1 MTTPAKPADAHR
13 TWRAGRVLLALTCVF
28 AVIAVGGVGWLAVD
42 LYAVGVAAGRLQ
54 GETVP
59 WTIERQR
66 LGRNLEQLRLEGQRV
81 LTAPSPAGRQ
91 DALFLVHM
99 LSAQPGMADDPRTAG
114 LAVEVERFLQKVE
127 SPATPAD
134 MRAWEALSSRL
145 RLMADDL
152 SVEGGKRM
160 SRELVRM
167 SGEMEQASYKLLF
180 NLALMAGFMAAF
192 LVVVRRYLI
201 RPLQRIRQVLSA
213 LDARGPEPAFPPE
226 PMAEIRAVED
236 AIVRFH
242 ATLRENDEVRL
253 RLERL
258 ATTDGLTGLFNRHH
272 FMGLAADEMARAAR
286 YGRPITVGIADL
298 DHFKQVNDTLGH
310 AAGDHVLQTFA
321 RLLGDTL
328 RQTDRVCRY
337 GGEEFAFVFPE
348 TTPDEALL
356 LGERLRARLLE
367 SPPVLADG
375 RRLAVTFSLGLA
387 DASGCGLEDSLARA
401 DLGLYEAKR
410 AGRNR
415 TVVTRRPDGL

>member
-1 MTTPAKPADAHR
+1 M
-13 TWRAGRVLLALTCVF
+13 LLALSCVF
-28 AVIAVGGVGWLAVD
+28 AVIAMGGVGWLAVD

-81 LTAPSPAGRQ
+81 LTASTPLGHQ

-114 LAVEVERFLQKVE
+114 LADEVERFLQQVE
-127 SPATPAD
+127 SPATAAD
-134 MRAWEALSSRL
+134 MQAWEALSSRL

-160 SRELVRM
+160 SRELLRM

-192 LVVVRRYLI
+192 LLVVQRYLI

-213 LDARGPEPAFPPE
+213 LDARQPVPAFPPA

-236 AIVRFH
+236 AILRFH

-258 ATTDGLTGLFNRHH
+258 ATTDGLTGLFNRLH

-298 DHFKQVNDTLGH
+298 DHFKQVNDSLGH

-348 TTPDEALL
+348 TTPEEARQ

-367 SPPVLADG
+367 SPPTLPDG
-375 RRLAVTFSLGLA
+375 HRLAVTFSLGLA

>member
-1 MTTPAKPADAHR
+1 MHR
-13 TWRAGRVLLALTCVF
+13 TWRAGRVLLALTSVF
-28 AVIAVGGVGWLAVD
+28 AAISVCGVVWLAVD

-81 LTAPSPAGRQ
+81 LTASSPAGRQ
-91 DALFLVHM
+91 DALFLVHV
-99 LSAQPGMADDPRTAG
+99 LSAQPGMADDPRTAR
-114 LAVEVERFLQKVE
+114 LAVEVERFLQQVE
-127 SPATPAD
+127 APATPAD

-180 NLALMAGFMAAF
+180 NLVLMAGFMMAF
-192 LVVVRRYLI
+192 LLVVQRYLI

-213 LDARGPEPAFPPE
+213 LGPRGPEPAFPPG

-258 ATTDGLTGLFNRHH
+258 ATIDGLTGLFNRHH
-272 FMGLAADEMARAAR
+272 FMALAADDMARAAR

-310 AAGDHVLQTFA
+310 AAGDHVLKTFA
-321 RLLGDTL
+321 TLLGDTL

-348 TTPDEALL
+348 TTPEEALL

-367 SPPVLADG
+367 SPPVLSDG
-375 RRLAVTFSLGLA
+375 RHLAVTFSLGLA

-415 TVVTRRPDGL
+415 TVVTRRPDAL

>member
-1 MTTPAKPADAHR
+1 M
-13 TWRAGRVLLALTCVF
+13 LLALSCVF
-28 AVIAVGGVGWLAVD
+28 AVIAMGGVGWLAVD

-81 LTAPSPAGRQ
+81 LTASTPLGHQ

-114 LAVEVERFLQKVE
+114 LADEVERFLQPVE
-127 SPATPAD
+127 SPATAAD
-134 MRAWEALSSRL
+134 MQAWEALSSRL

-160 SRELVRM
+160 SRELLRM

-192 LVVVRRYLI
+192 LLVVQRYLI

-213 LDARGPEPAFPPE
+213 LDARQPVPAFPPA

-236 AIVRFH
+236 AILRFH

-258 ATTDGLTGLFNRHH
+258 ATTDGLTGLFNRLH

-310 AAGDHVLQTFA
+310 AAGDHVLKTFA
-321 RLLGDTL
+321 MLLGDTL

-337 GGEEFAFVFPE
+337 GGEEFAFVLPE
-348 TTPDEALL
+348 TTPEEAQL
-356 LGERLRARLLE
+356 LGERLRTRLLE
-367 SPPVLADG
+367 SPPVLPDG
-375 RRLAVTFSLGLA
+375 RHLAVTFSLGLA
-387 DASGCGLEDSLARA
+387 DASGCGLEESLARA

>member
-28 AVIAVGGVGWLAVD
+28 AVITVGGVGWLAVD

-81 LTAPSPAGRQ
+81 LTASSPAERQ

-192 LVVVRRYLI
+192 LLVVRRYLI

-213 LDARGPEPAFPPE
+213 LDARQPVPAFPPE

-348 TTPDEALL
+348 TTPDEALQ

>member
-1 MTTPAKPADAHR
+1 MHR
-13 TWRAGRVLLALTCVF
+13 TWRAGRVLLALTSVF
-28 AVIAVGGVGWLAVD
+28 AAISVCGVVWLAVD

-81 LTAPSPAGRQ
+81 LTASSPAGRQ
-91 DALFLVHM
+91 DALFLVHV
-99 LSAQPGMADDPRTAG
+99 LSAQPGMADDPRTAR
-114 LAVEVERFLQKVE
+114 LAVEVERFLQQVE
-127 SPATPAD
+127 APATPAD

-180 NLALMAGFMAAF
+180 NLVLMAGFMMAF
-192 LVVVRRYLI
+192 LLVVQRYLI

-213 LDARGPEPAFPPE
+213 LGPRGPEPAFPPG

-258 ATTDGLTGLFNRHH
+258 ATIDGLTGLFNRHH
-272 FMGLAADEMARAAR
+272 FMALAADDMARAAR

-310 AAGDHVLQTFA
+310 AAGDHVLKTFA
-321 RLLGDTL
+321 TLLGDTL

-348 TTPDEALL
+348 TTPEEALL

-367 SPPVLADG
+367 SPPVLSDG
-375 RRLAVTFSLGLA
+375 RHLAVTFSLGLA

>member
-1 MTTPAKPADAHR
+1 M
-13 TWRAGRVLLALTCVF
+13 LLALTSVF
-28 AVIAVGGVGWLAVD
+28 AAISVCGVVWLAVD

-81 LTAPSPAGRQ
+81 LTASSPAGRQ
-91 DALFLVHM
+91 DALFLVHV
-99 LSAQPGMADDPRTAG
+99 LSAQPGMADDPRTAR
-114 LAVEVERFLQKVE
+114 LAVEVERFLQQVE
-127 SPATPAD
+127 APATPAD

-180 NLALMAGFMAAF
+180 NLVLMAGFMMAF
-192 LVVVRRYLI
+192 LLVVQRYLI

-213 LDARGPEPAFPPE
+213 LGPRGPEPAFPPG

-258 ATTDGLTGLFNRHH
+258 ATIDGLTGLFNRHH
-272 FMGLAADEMARAAR
+272 FMALAADDMARAAR

-310 AAGDHVLQTFA
+310 AAGDHVLKTFA
-321 RLLGDTL
+321 TLLGDTL

-348 TTPDEALL
+348 TTPEEALL

-367 SPPVLADG
+367 SPPVLSDG
-375 RRLAVTFSLGLA
+375 RHLAVTFSLGLA

>member
-1 MTTPAKPADAHR
+1 M
-13 TWRAGRVLLALTCVF
+13 LLALSCVF
-28 AVIAVGGVGWLAVD
+28 AVIAMGGVGWLAVD

-81 LTAPSPAGRQ
+81 LTASTPLGHQ

-114 LAVEVERFLQKVE
+114 LADEVERFLQQVE
-127 SPATPAD
+127 SPATAAD
-134 MRAWEALSSRL
+134 MQAWEALSSRL

-160 SRELVRM
+160 SRELLRM

-180 NLALMAGFMAAF
+180 NLALMASFMAAF
-192 LVVVRRYLI
+192 LLVVQRYLI

-213 LDARGPEPAFPPE
+213 LDARQPVPAFPPA

-236 AIVRFH
+236 AILRFH

-258 ATTDGLTGLFNRHH
+258 ATTDGLTGLFNRLH

-298 DHFKQVNDTLGH
+298 DHFKQVNDSLGH

-348 TTPDEALL
+348 TTPEEARQ

-367 SPPVLADG
+367 SPPTLPDG
-375 RRLAVTFSLGLA
+375 HRLAVTFSLGLA

>member
-1 MTTPAKPADAHR
+1 VTNPAKPADAHR
-13 TWRAGRVLLALTCVF
+13 TWRAGRVLLALSCVF

-42 LYAVGVAAGRLQ
+42 LYAVGVVAGRLQ

-81 LTAPSPAGRQ
+81 LTAPSPVGRQ

-99 LSAQPGMADDPRTAG
+99 LSAQPGMADDPRTAR
-114 LAVEVERFLQKVE
+114 LADEVERFLQQVE
-127 SPATPAD
+127 SPATAAD
-134 MRAWEALSSRL
+134 MQAWEALSSRL

-160 SRELVRM
+160 SRELLRM

-192 LVVVRRYLI
+192 LLVVRRYLI
-201 RPLQRIRQVLSA
+201 RPLQRIQRVLSA
-213 LDARGPEPAFPPE
+213 LDARQPVPAFPPE

-298 DHFKQVNDTLGH
+298 DHFKQVNDSLGH

-348 TTPDEALL
+348 TTPDEAQQ

-367 SPPVLADG
+367 SPPTLPDG
-375 RRLAVTFSLGLA
+375 RRLAVSFSLGLA

>member
-1 MTTPAKPADAHR
+1 MTNPAKPADAHR
-13 TWRAGRVLLALTCVF
+13 TWRAGRVLLALSCVF

-66 LGRNLEQLRLEGQRV
+66 LGRNLEQLRLEGQRI
-81 LTAPSPAGRQ
+81 LTASTPLGHQ

-114 LAVEVERFLQKVE
+114 LADEVERFLQPVE
-127 SPATPAD
+127 SPATAAD
-134 MRAWEALSSRL
+134 MQAWEALSSRL

-160 SRELVRM
+160 SRELLRM

-192 LVVVRRYLI
+192 LLVVQRYLI

-213 LDARGPEPAFPPE
+213 LDARQPVPAFPPA

-236 AIVRFH
+236 AILRFH

-258 ATTDGLTGLFNRHH
+258 ATTDGLTGLFNRLH

-298 DHFKQVNDTLGH
+298 DHFKQVNDSLGH

-348 TTPDEALL
+348 TTPEEARQ

-367 SPPVLADG
+367 SPPTLPDG
-375 RRLAVTFSLGLA
+375 HRLAVTFSLGLA

>member
-1 MTTPAKPADAHR
+1 MTTPAKPADVHR
-13 TWRAGRVLLALTCVF
+13 TWRAGRVLLALTSVF
-28 AVIAVGGVGWLAVD
+28 AAIAVCGVVWLAVD

-81 LTAPSPAGRQ
+81 LTASSPAGRQ
-91 DALFLVHM
+91 DALFLVHV
-99 LSAQPGMADDPRTAG
+99 LSAQPGMADDPRTAS
-114 LAVEVERFLQKVE
+114 LAAEVERFLQQVE
-127 SPATPAD
+127 APATPAD
-134 MRAWEALSSRL
+134 MQVWEALSSRL

-160 SRELVRM
+160 GRELGRM
-167 SGEMEQASYKLLF
+167 SGEMAQASYKLLF

-192 LVVVRRYLI
+192 LLVVRRYLI
-201 RPLQRIRQVLSA
+201 RPLQRIRRVLSA
-213 LDARGPEPAFPPE
+213 LDPRGPVPAFPPG

-242 ATLRENDEVRL
+242 ATLLENDEVRL

-272 FMGLAADEMARAAR
+272 FMALAADEMARAAR

-310 AAGDHVLQTFA
+310 AAGDHVLKTFA
-321 RLLGDTL
+321 MLLGDTL

-337 GGEEFAFVFPE
+337 GGEEFAFVLPE
-348 TTPDEALL
+348 TTPEEAQL
-356 LGERLRARLLE
+356 LGERLRTRLLE
-367 SPPVLADG
+367 SPPVLPDG
-375 RRLAVTFSLGLA
+375 RHLSVTFSLGLA
-387 DASGCGLEDSLARA
+387 DASGCGLEESLARA

>member
-1 MTTPAKPADAHR
+1 MTNPAKPADAHR
-13 TWRAGRVLLALTCVF
+13 TWRAGRVLLALSCVF

-81 LTAPSPAGRQ
+81 LTASSPAGRQ

-192 LVVVRRYLI
+192 LLVVRRYLI

-213 LDARGPEPAFPPE
+213 LDARQPVPAFPPA

-236 AIVRFH
+236 AILRFH

-258 ATTDGLTGLFNRHH
+258 ATTDGLTGLFNRLH

-298 DHFKQVNDTLGH
+298 DHFKQVNDSLGH

-348 TTPDEALL
+348 TTPEEARQ

-367 SPPVLADG
+367 SPPTLPDG
-375 RRLAVTFSLGLA
+375 HRLAVTFSLGLA

>member
-1 MTTPAKPADAHR
+1 MTTLAKPVDAHR
-13 TWRAGRVLLALTCVF
+13 TWRAGRVLLALTSVF
-28 AVIAVGGVGWLAVD
+28 AAIAVCGVVWLAVD

-54 GETVP
+54 DETVP

-81 LTAPSPAGRQ
+81 LTASSPASRQ
-91 DALFLVHM
+91 DALFLVHV

-114 LAVEVERFLQKVE
+114 LADEVERFLQQVE
-127 SPATPAD
+127 SPATAAD
-134 MRAWEALSSRL
+134 MQAWEALSSRL

-160 SRELVRM
+160 SRELLRM

-192 LVVVRRYLI
+192 LLVVQRYLI

-213 LDARGPEPAFPPE
+213 LDARQPVPAFPPA

-236 AIVRFH
+236 AILRFH

-258 ATTDGLTGLFNRHH
+258 ATTDGLTGLFNRLH

-310 AAGDHVLQTFA
+310 AAGDHVLKTFA
-321 RLLGDTL
+321 ALLGDTL

-348 TTPDEALL
+348 TTPDEAQL

-367 SPPVLADG
+367 SPPVLPDG
-375 RRLAVTFSLGLA
+375 RHLSVTFSLGLA
-387 DASGCGLEDSLARA
+387 DASGRGLEESLARA

>member
-1 MTTPAKPADAHR
+1 MTTPAKPADMHR
-13 TWRAGRVLLALTCVF
+13 TWRAGRVLLALTSVF
-28 AVIAVGGVGWLAVD
+28 AAISVCGVVWLAVD

-81 LTAPSPAGRQ
+81 LTASSPAGRQ
-91 DALFLVHM
+91 DALFLVHV
-99 LSAQPGMADDPRTAG
+99 LSAQPGMADDPRTAR
-114 LAVEVERFLQKVE
+114 LAVEVERFLQQVE
-127 SPATPAD
+127 APATPAD

-180 NLALMAGFMAAF
+180 NLVLMAGFMMAF
-192 LVVVRRYLI
+192 LLVVQRYLI

-213 LDARGPEPAFPPE
+213 LGPRGPEPAFPPG

-258 ATTDGLTGLFNRHH
+258 ATIDGLTGLFNRHH
-272 FMGLAADEMARAAR
+272 FMALAADDMARAAR

-310 AAGDHVLQTFA
+310 AAGDHVLKTFA
-321 RLLGDTL
+321 TLLGDTL

-348 TTPDEALL
+348 TTPEEALL

-367 SPPVLADG
+367 SPPVLSDG
-375 RRLAVTFSLGLA
+375 RHLAVTFSLGLA